1 MTGGLLARYLSP
13 AMGFLH
19 HTERG
24 NDGMAE
30 HQNQEEADRYYTATG
45 NNNSSSCR
53 PPPLPRLPLSSTE
66 TQSVSEFSPCSY
78 SISSSSSSPCSVPS
92 SPLLFDMPCWVSS
105 AASSGSSL
113 MTCRKSESYNDST
126 STNEYFSNNN
136 SNSYT
141 KNRTNTISS
150 RCSRIRRGDVKGGG
164 EDGSGSYYTCSSSSS
179 SHISATRFPPLFVI
193 PLILLLI
200 VSEQGK
206 QFKILFMCFFSKTIH
221 AYWHKTNITKSK

>member
-66 TQSVSEFSPCSY
+66 TQSVSEFSPCSS
-78 SISSSSSSPCSVPS
+78 SISSSSPCSVPS

-113 MTCRKSESYNDST
+113 MTCRKSEPYNDST